1 MKYDTILAA
10 VQDNILAFLL
20 GWLFGAGVA
29 PALVA
34 SITSAL

>member
-1 MKYDTILAA
+1 MKYDTILEA

-29 PALVA
+29 PTLLE